1 MSLAWP
7 DLVIGGITIFFAIR
21 GFQKGFVSELAGAV
35 AVFVAIVAAFR
46 YNGSLDGI
54 VTTFTGLTRGSA
66 HAVGLLIFAIVA
78 YAIVMLFAWLLGR
91 IAKLPFLGIVN
102 GIAGALL
109 GACKALFG
117 VFFVLYVVL
126 FFPLPRDLQSDLH
139 RSALVALVTQPDPAV
154 DAAIRSLLPWFVR
167 PILEPFFIRHH
178 V

>member
-1 MSLAWP
+1 VSLAWP
-7 DLVIGGITIFFAIR
+7 DLIIGGITVFFAIR

-46 YNGSLDGI
+46 YTGSFDGI
-54 VTTFTGLTRGSA
+54 VTSLTGLTAGSA
-66 HAVGLLIFAIVA
+66 HAVGLLIFAIIA
-78 YAIVMLFAWLLGR
+78 YAIVMLLAWLLGR

-117 VFFVLYVVL
+117 AFLVVYVIL
-126 FFPLPRDLQSDLH
+126 FFPIPGDLRTDLH
-139 RSALVALVTQPDPAV
+139 RSALVALVTQPDAAV
-154 DAAIRSLLPWFVR
+154 DEAVRSLMPWFVR
-167 PILEPFFIRHH
+167 PIVAPFFMRHH

>member
-7 DLVIGGITIFFAIR
+7 DLIIGGITVFFAIR

-46 YNGSLDGI
+46 YTGSFDGI
-54 VTTFTGLTRGSA
+54 VTSLTGLTAGSA
-66 HAVGLLIFAIVA
+66 HAVGLLIFAIIA
-78 YAIVMLFAWLLGR
+78 YAIVMLLAWLLGR

-117 VFFVLYVVL
+117 AFLVVYVIL
-126 FFPLPRDLQSDLH
+126 FFPIPGDLRTDLH
-139 RSALVALVTQPDPAV
+139 RSALVALVTQPDAAV
-154 DAAIRSLLPWFVR
+154 DEAVRSLMPWFVR
-167 PILEPFFIRHH
+167 PIVAPFFMRHH